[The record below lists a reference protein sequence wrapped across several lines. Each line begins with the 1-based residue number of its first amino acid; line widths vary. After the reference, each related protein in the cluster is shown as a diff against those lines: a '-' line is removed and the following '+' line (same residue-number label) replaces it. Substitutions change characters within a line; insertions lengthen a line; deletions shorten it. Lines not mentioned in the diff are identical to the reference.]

1 MTKLLKG
8 YFAFIGALPPRD
20 DDEDDTFVIPTEDEA
35 FDVVM
40 VGQDRPL
47 LSFVI
52 V

>member
-8 YFAFIGALPPRD
+8 YFALIGALPPRD
-20 DDEDDTFVIPTEDEA
+20 DDDDDTFVIPTEDEA

-40 VGQDRPL
+40 VGQDRLL
-47 LSFVI
+47 LSFVT

>member
-8 YFAFIGALPPRD
+8 YFALIGALPPRD
-20 DDEDDTFVIPTEDEA
+20 DDDDTFVIPTEDEA

-40 VGQDRPL
+40 VGQDRLL
-47 LSFVI
+47 LSFVT

>member
-1 MTKLLKG
+1 MTKLMKG

-20 DDEDDTFVIPTEDEA
+20 DDDTFVIPTEDEA

-40 VGQDRPL
+40 VGQDRLL
-47 LSFVI
+47 LSPVI